1 MSSFPGRA
9 LPARAAVARRPLC
22 RARKEFMSR
31 TAFTKN
37 DFGVDAVLPADL
49 GGAPR
54 ATRQHTKS
62 GPIPKPSQENE
73 IYFRRN
79 SNNLRDPNVRNRL
92 TAC

>member
-62 GPIPKPSQENE
+62 RPIPNHHKKMKSIFAAVP
-73 IYFRRN
+73 
-79 SNNLRDPNVRNRL
+79 
-92 TAC
+92 TT